1 MAHLEFPRILDPEIR
16 ARKMKNFDLH
26 VDRRGFMRAMGVAAA
41 TPMMGSMMQAAY
53 AAGPFTDYKAL
64 VCVFLSGGNDS
75 HNMVIPLNAAEYA
88 TYAAGR
94 GNLAIPSA
102 NVIPVNSGVS
112 GRAFGF
118 HPSLNGLASILNSAD
133 RRLAVVSN
141 MGVLLQPTSK
151 TQYQQQINLPPQLF
165 SHSDMQSHW
174 QTGRADW
181 PAENGWGGRMGDLIE
196 SANGNSQVSVSITV
210 AGQSLFQKGNNTVAY
225 AVSPWNNTKST
236 ISRRLRSYRD
246 WDNYSATRP
255 NPQKAFEDQLRAARL
270 NKLEDQWGD
279 MAVRALTTGE
289 FVNGA
294 LYNLDATGNPIKD
307 ATGIVSERFPVNPG
321 PPTSF
326 VNSAGNTVTNR
337 LATQL
342 RSVANMIAARDVLAV
357 KRQIFFVSISGF
369 DNHGDQFKDSNNTT
383 TPILSGAHSDLLK
396 QLDQALVWFYEWTKS
411 QGIAGSVTTYTM
423 SEFGRTLV
431 SNGAGSDHGWG
442 GHQFVLGGAVNP
454 GIYGGPIAGAGQ
466 EFPSLAR
473 GSGDDLGQG
482 RLIPTTSVDEYG
494 VTFARWMGASGS
506 TEFSRIMPNI
516 GRFARTSGLS
526 FLP

>member
-1 MAHLEFPRILDPEIR
+1 
-16 ARKMKNFDLH
+16 MKNFDLH

-41 TPMMGSMMQAAY
+41 TPMMGSVMQAAY
-53 AAGPFTDYKAL
+53 AAGPFNDYKAL
-64 VCVFLSGGNDS
+64 VCVFLFGGNDS
-75 HNMVIPLNAAEYA
+75 HNMIIPLNTAEYA
-88 TYAAGR
+88 SYASGR

-118 HPSLNGLASILNSAD
+118 HPSLSGLANILNSSTD
-133 RRLAVVSN
+133 RRLAVLNN
-141 MGVLLQPTSK
+141 MGVLLQPTTK
-151 TQYQQQINLPPQLF
+151 TQYQAQVNLPPQLF

-181 PAENGWGGRMGDLIE
+181 PAETGWGGRMADLIE

-210 AGQSLFQKGNNTVAY
+210 AGQSLFQKGSNTVAY
-225 AVSPWNNTKST
+225 AVSPWGGNKST

-246 WDNYSATRP
+246 WDNYAASRP
-255 NPQKAFEDQLRAARL
+255 DPQKAFETQLRAARV

-279 MAVRALTTGE
+279 MAIRALTTGE

-294 LYNLDATGNPIKD
+294 LYNLDATGNPLKD
-307 ATGIVSERFPVNPG
+307 ASGVVSERFPISPA

-326 VNSAGNTVTNR
+326 VNSAGATVTNR

-369 DNHGDQFKDSNNTT
+369 DNHGDQFKNSNDPT
-383 TPILSGAHSDLLK
+383 TPILSGLHSDLLK
-396 QLDQALVWFYEWTKS
+396 QLDQALTWFYDWTKT
-411 QGIAGSVTTYTM
+411 QGISNAVTTYTM
-423 SEFGRTLV
+423 SDFGRTLV
-431 SNGAGSDHGWG
+431 SNGTGSDHGWG

-454 GIYGGPIAGAGQ
+454 GFYGGPNAGE
-466 EFPSLAR
+466 EFPTVAI
-473 GSGDDLGQG
+473 GSNNEVGQG
-482 RLIPTTSVDEYG
+482 RLLPTTSVDEYG
-494 VTFARWMGASGS
+494 ITLARWMGATGS